1 MQTFHAPTLPDDL
14 GATFTPPPSSRPA
27 PTIPEL
33 ESRLRLADR
42 LVYSLRSIVVVN
54 GYGPGTLVWESIQR
68 DLQRWERTQ

>member
-14 GATFTPPPSSRPA
+14 GATYTPA
-27 PTIPEL
+27 PVKRAAPTVPEL

-42 LVYSLRSIVVVN
+42 LVYSLRSIVVIN